1 MTKNFLPRI
10 KTLNSKFL
18 EYIKFNIVGICNFCV
33 SQIFYLTLYI
43 GFKINYIVAYTLT
56 SLISITASYF
66 LNSKITFKNKDFSL
80 KKLLLTFLVY
90 IFEYGINMLVI
101 IILVNYIHISKV
113 FAPMLAPVVS
123 TIPVFLLMRLI
134 IKSEN

>member
-1 MTKNFLPRI
+1 MCI
-10 KTLNSKFL
+10 SD
-18 EYIKFNIVGICNFCV
+18 
-33 SQIFYLTLYI
+33 FYLTLYI

-113 FAPMLAPVVS
+113 FAPMVAPVFS